1 MNKKFST
8 LMTAGLLMVGALFS
22 NVQAAAVVTA
32 VPDVCQ
38 ASADVKVADLSGY
51 YFIGNATDGFLKAK
65 EVADDEG
72 TKYTT
77 VEGAE
82 TPTGDLNEFLFKV
95 EVTTVAS
102 VKKFQLRS
110 KSTGNL
116 VTFSSGQTAAGS
128 LVAASAEVLADGF
141 SHDNILINMFNL
153 PANDKFLEAG
163 VKFIPFHGGTSAC
176 TQEVKLAGTSTWALS
191 IVDNSTGGSEL
202 ALAAPAEIV
211 KDAEDLY
218 KLNDNRTTISFS
230 VKDITSSLFGKSLK
244 AFEVTANAVKD
255 EKNVAA
261 PAGTYFATNYPEEL
275 AEEDK
280 IASLDEFQACDF
292 IAVDPNTSLGSAT
305 EREAGKYMAFK
316 EVAGADLVFGETK
329 GTEVAVK
336 NAAFTV
342 KTNMNQENGEGVY
355 KFSISADFSFQPKA
369 DKTDHADASGVITSD
384 KLNGAQTL
392 SITKGAKANY
402 IFLLSSGP
410 VAKPINLLSK
420 TGASVYNVLFL
431 SGKADA
437 EKGKYLGVGITSSA
451 FEFLAQGTAVANL
464 GTPQYQFVISAVD
477 TETNEITFTNR
488 ETKEAFTCVLD
499 TTATAGVYN
508 VVSAKKNGSD
518 AKFKAANLKTD
529 GSYEYTSDA
538 NLTGKT
544 IQLIPSTVDICAGFS
559 VRGTNLDQ
567 TFITFAKDENNA
579 DRLYVKAKYTT
590 AGSAAVTQE
599 EATDKENEA
608 ALFELVRSEKPVYVR
623 SNYAYNLNDA
633 VSTKTGGDTI
643 AYFTYYIK
651 YVNPEIT
658 GNQFYVKKA
667 DLALEATATPDANH
681 AFILKENKDGSV
693 SIIGAPTA
701 PAFMANSMASVG
713 YNTTSKNAVIT
724 NTGAGA
730 PYKNAAANDLKL
742 FLVKEELG
750 ATLDATP
757 THVALEATTGGFISL
772 SEKNEGIVA
781 IKTAVSEDLTFWLDT
796 ADSKATLPS
805 FYISIGMNKGTK
817 AIDTD
822 RLFMYHAADSATYYE
837 KAGTK
842 NPYKWSNGEAKII
855 FKAATLANADTLVTT
870 ANGKTI
876 NVAVA
881 GDVNG
886 TQAGLNNFRFQIFK
900 ADDAE
905 DAYVVRNAGGK
916 YLVSVANQLM
926 LGDKKDAIQ
935 LYVEEGQSP
944 VANDAINVSSIS
956 VIAGNGDIT
965 IKGAQGKKV
974 VVSNV
979 LGQTIANA
987 VLSSDNATISA
998 PQGVVVV
1005 AVEGEAVVKAIVK

>member
-1 MNKKFST
+1 
-8 LMTAGLLMVGALFS
+8 MTMGLLMVGALFS

-32 VPDVCQ
+32 VTDVCQ

-51 YFIGNATDGFLKAK
+51 YFIGNTTAGFLKAT
-65 EVADDEG
+65 EVANDEG

-77 VEGAE
+77 VVGAE
-82 TPTGDLNEFLFKV
+82 TPTGDLNDFLFKI

-128 LVAASAEVLADGF
+128 LAAASAEVLAADF

-163 VKFIPFHGGTSAC
+163 VKFIPFHGGDDAC
-176 TQEVKLAGTSTWALS
+176 TQEVKLAGTPTWALS

-211 KDAEDLY
+211 KDAEALY

-244 AFEVTANAVKD
+244 AFEVTASAFND
-255 EKNVAA
+255 GNGNNV
-261 PAGTYFATNYPEEL
+261 PGGTYFATNYPEEL
-275 AEEDK
+275 AGEDK
-280 IASLDEFQACDF
+280 ITSLDQFQACDF
-292 IAVDPNTSLGSAT
+292 IVVDPNTSLGTAAD
-305 EREAGKYMAFK
+305 REAGKYLAFK

-355 KFSISADFSFQPKA
+355 KFSISASFSFQPKA

-392 SITKGAKANY
+392 SITKGVKANY
-402 IFLLSSGP
+402 IFLLSSDP

-451 FEFLAQGTAVANL
+451 FEFLAQGTAVADL
-464 GTPQYQFVISAVD
+464 ETPQYQFVISAVD
-477 TETNEITFTNR
+477 TEKNEITFTNR

-499 TTATAGVYN
+499 TTTTAGVYN
-508 VVSAKKNGSD
+508 VVSAKKGGAD
-518 AKFKAANLKTD
+518 AEFKAANLDTD
-529 GSYEYTSDA
+529 GSYKYTSDA
-538 NLTGKT
+538 KLTGKT

-590 AGSAAVTQE
+590 GPATVTQE
-599 EATDKENEA
+599 EATDKESEA

-623 SNYAYNLNDA
+623 SNYVYNLNDA

-667 DLALEATATPDANH
+667 DLTLEATATPGATH
-681 AFILKENKDGSV
+681 EFILKENKDGSV
-693 SIIGAPTA
+693 SIIAAPTA
-701 PAFMANSMASVG
+701 PAFMANSMTSVS
-713 YNTTSKNAVIT
+713 YDA
-724 NTGAGA
+724 TGTKKAIISAGA
-730 PYKNAAANDLKL
+730 PYKNAAATDLKV
-742 FLVKEELG
+742 FFVKEDLG
-750 ATLDATP
+750 ATLDKTP
-757 THVALEATTGGFISL
+757 AHVALEATTGGFISL

-781 IKTAVSEDLTFWLDT
+781 IKTAVGEDLTFWLDT
-796 ADSKATLPS
+796 ADSKATLPA

-817 AIDTD
+817 AVDTD

-926 LGDKKDAIQ
+926 LGDKKDALQ
-935 LYVEEGQSP
+935 LFVEEGQSP
-944 VANDAINVSSIS
+944 VANDAINASSIS
-956 VIAGNGDIT
+956 VIATDGAVIV
-965 IKGAQGKKV
+965 KGAQGKKV
-974 VVSNV
+974 VVTNV

-987 VLSSDNATISA
+987 VISSDNATISA
-998 PQGVVVV
+998 PAGVVVV
-1005 AVEGEAVVKAIVK
+1005 AVEGEAAVKAIVK

>member
-1 MNKKFST
+1 
-8 LMTAGLLMVGALFS
+8 MTMGLLMVGALFS
-22 NVQAAAVVTA
+22 NVQAAAVITE

-38 ASADVKVADLSGY
+38 ASAEIQVKDLSGY
-51 YFIGNATDGFLKAK
+51 YFIGNTTAGFLKAT
-65 EVADDEG
+65 EVANDEG

-77 VEGAE
+77 VVGAE
-82 TPTGDLNEFLFKV
+82 TPTGDLNDFLFKV
-95 EVTTVAS
+95 EVTTAAS

-116 VTFSSGQTAAGS
+116 VTFSSGQTAAGN
-128 LVAASAEVLADGF
+128 LAATSAEMLADGF

-163 VKFIPFHGGTSAC
+163 VKFIPFHGGTTAC

-191 IVDNSTGGSEL
+191 IENSAGGSEL
-202 ALAAPAEIV
+202 ALAIPAEIT
-211 KDAEDLY
+211 KKAEDLY
-218 KLNDNRTTISFS
+218 KLNENRTTVSFS

-244 AFEVTANAVKD
+244 AFEVTASAFND
-255 EKNVAA
+255 GNGNNV

-275 AEEDK
+275 AEKDA
-280 IASLDEFQACDF
+280 ISSLDEFQACDF

-369 DKTDHADASGVITSD
+369 DDTKHASASGVITSD
-384 KLNGAQTL
+384 KLAGTQTL
-392 SITKGAKANY
+392 TITKGAKASY

-431 SGKADA
+431 SGKAET

-451 FEFLAQGTAVANL
+451 FEFLAQGTAVADL

-499 TTATAGVYN
+499 TTTTAGVYN
-508 VVSAKKNGSD
+508 VVSAKKAGAVAD
-518 AKFKAANLKTD
+518 PTVAKAANLGID
-529 GSYEYTSDA
+529 GAYTFADFSMV
-538 NLTGKT
+538 GKT
-544 IQLIPSTVDICAGFS
+544 IQLIPATVDMCAGFS

-579 DRLYVKAKYTT
+579 DRLYVRAEYDVSGPSVAQK
-590 AGSAAVTQE
+590 
-599 EATDKENEA
+599 EATDKESEA

-623 SNYAYNLNDA
+623 SNYVYNLNDA

-643 AYFTYYIK
+643 AYYTYYIK

-658 GNQFYVKKA
+658 GDQFYVKN
-667 DLALEATATPDANH
+667 DLTLEAEATPETAEK
-681 AFILKENKDGSV
+681 FILKENKDGSV
-693 SIIGAPTA
+693 SIIAAPTA
-701 PAFMANSMASVG
+701 PDFMANSMKSVSYDNG
-713 YNTTSKNAVIT
+713 TKKAIIS
-724 NTGAGA
+724 AGA
-730 PYKNAAANDLKL
+730 PYKNAAATDLKL

-757 THVALEATTGGFISL
+757 AHVALEATTGGFISL

-781 IKTAVSEDLTFWLDT
+781 IKTAVGEDLTFWLDT
-796 ADSKATLPS
+796 ADSKATLPA

-817 AIDTD
+817 AVDTD
-822 RLFMYHAADSATYYE
+822 RLFMYNAADSATYYE

-881 GDVNG
+881 ADVNG
-886 TQAGLNNFRFQIFK
+886 TQPGLNNFRFQIFK

-926 LGDKKDAIQ
+926 LGDKKDALQ
-935 LYVEEGQSP
+935 LFVEEGQSP
-944 VANDAINVSSIS
+944 VANEDITASSIS
-956 VIAGNGDIT
+956 VIAKEGAVVING
-965 IKGAQGKKV
+965 AAGKKV
-974 VVSNV
+974 VITNV

-987 VLSSDNATISA
+987 VISSDNATISA

-1005 AVEGEAVVKAIVK
+1005 AVEGETAVKAIVK

>member
-8 LMTAGLLMVGALFS
+8 LMTMGLLMVGALFS
-22 NVQAAAVVTA
+22 NVQAAAVSGITGVS
-32 VPDVCQ
+32 Q
-38 ASADVKVADLSGY
+38 ASKEIKAADLSGY
-51 YFIGNATDGFLKAK
+51 YFIGTESAGYLKAK
-65 EVADDEG
+65 EVDDAVG
-72 TKYTT
+72 TTRTT
-77 VEGAE
+77 VEGAAA
-82 TPTGDLNEFLFKV
+82 PNASIDLNEYLFQVKVV
-95 EVTTVAS
+95 EVSAG
-102 VKKFQLRS
+102 VKKFQLIS
-110 KSTGNL
+110 KSTGNP
-116 VTFSSGQTAAGS
+116 VNFSSGQTAASS
-128 LVAASAEVLADGF
+128 LGATSAQLMNNDADKTIF
-141 SHDNILINMFNL
+141 I
-153 PANDKFLEAG
+153 DKFDMPTGDKFAEDG
-163 VKFIPFHGGTSAC
+163 DKFIPYHAGDTKC
-176 TQEVKLAGTSTWALS
+176 TQELKLDANTLS
-191 IVDNSTGGSEL
+191 IEASSSGVNL
-202 ALAAPAEIV
+202 VLFAPDDIT
-211 KDAEDLY
+211 KKAEDLY

-244 AFEVTANAVKD
+244 AFEVTASAFND
-255 EKNVAA
+255 GNGNNV
-261 PAGTYFATNYPEEL
+261 PGGTYFATNYPEEL
-275 AEEDK
+275 AEKDK

-316 EVAGADLVFGETK
+316 EIAGADLVFGETK

-355 KFSISADFSFQPKA
+355 KFSISANFSFQPKA
-369 DKTDHADASGVITSD
+369 DKTDHADAAGVITSD
-384 KLNGAQTL
+384 KLAGTQTL
-392 SITKGAKANY
+392 TITKGAKASY

-451 FEFLAQGTAVANL
+451 FEFLAQGTAVADL
-464 GTPQYQFVISAVD
+464 ETPQYQFVISAVD
-477 TETNEITFTNR
+477 TEKNEITFTNR

-499 TTATAGVYN
+499 TTTTAGVYN
-508 VVSAKKNGSD
+508 VVSAKKGGAD
-518 AKFKAANLKTD
+518 AEFKAANLNTD
-529 GSYEYTSDA
+529 GSYEYTA
-538 NLTGKT
+538 AAKLTGKT

-590 AGSAAVTQE
+590 GPATVTQE
-599 EATDKENEA
+599 EATDKESEA

-623 SNYAYNLNDA
+623 SNYVYNLNDA

-667 DLALEATATPDANH
+667 DLTLEATATPGATH
-681 AFILKENKDGSV
+681 EFILKENKDGSV
-693 SIIGAPTA
+693 SIIGT
-701 PAFMANSMASVG
+701 PASGFMASGMKSVSYDAAS
-713 YNTTSKNAVIT
+713 TKKAIIT
-724 NTGAGA
+724 AGA
-730 PYKNAAANDLKL
+730 PYKNAAATDLKL

-750 ATLDATP
+750 ATLDKTP

-796 ADSKATLPS
+796 ADSKATLPA

-817 AIDTD
+817 AVDTD

-837 KAGTK
+837 KEGVK

-900 ADDAE
+900 ADDTE
-905 DAYVVRNAGGK
+905 DAYVVRNASGK

-926 LGDKKDAIQ
+926 LGDKKDALQ
-935 LYVEEGQSP
+935 LFVEEGPSP
-944 VANDAINVSSIS
+944 VANEDITASSIS
-956 VIAGNGDIT
+956 VIAKEGAVVING
-965 IKGAQGKKV
+965 AAGKKV
-974 VVSNV
+974 VITNV

-987 VLSSDNATISA
+987 VISSDNATISA
-998 PQGVVVV
+998 PQGVVIV
-1005 AVEGEAVVKAIVK
+1005 AVEGETAVKAIVK